1 MDRGEEA
8 VMDNIAVDAAVK
20 IEPYVLA
27 ALERYLASDQ
37 GQARI
42 GEFVDQLLLTLIARM
57 KG

>member
-1 MDRGEEA
+1 
-8 VMDNIAVDAAVK
+8 MDNIAVDAAVK